1 MEKGKTADI
10 FASGAPNPN
19 SEKPQYIKDI
29 EIMREAVDRLGG
41 RFIDGSLIG
50 LREIRKLEKRL
61 DSHDKRICKIEE
73 FIKDI
78 PHFFNGDD

>member
-1 MEKGKTADI
+1 MEKGKTVDI

-19 SEKPQYIKDI
+19 SEKSQYIKDI
-29 EIMREAVDRLGG
+29 EIMREAVNQLKS
-41 RFIDGSLIG
+41 RFTDGSLIC
-50 LREIRKLEKRL
+50 LQEITKLERRL
-61 DSHDKRICKIEE
+61 DSHDKRIYKIEE